1 MQIRT
6 ATAADLD
13 DLARIYAAARRFM
26 AENGNPTQ
34 WGDGRPTA
42 AEIAET
48 VEAGACLVGVDDA
61 GTPHFAFSLYT
72 EADPTYQQIYN
83 GAWLNDEPYLTI
95 HRVASDGCLHGVFA
109 AIVAF
114 ARERAAAADVANVR
128 VDTHEDNKP
137 MQHLIAKAGFAYC
150 GVIHLADGDPRLA
163 YQLIL

>member
-48 VEAGACLVGVDDA
+48 VEQSACLVGVDEHDV
-61 GTPHFAFSLYT
+61 PHFAFSLYS
-72 EADPTYQQIYN
+72 EADPTYATIE
-83 GAWLNDEPYLTI
+83 GAWPNDAPYLTI
-95 HRVASDGCLHGVFA
+95 HRVASDGVLHGVFA

-114 ARERAAAADVANVR
+114 ARERAAATDVANVR

>member
-1 MQIRT
+1 MFRGAVRGDLPQILQIYVHARE
-6 ATAADLD
+6 AMAAS
-13 DLARIYAAARRFM
+13 
-26 AENGNPTQ
+26 GNPTQ

-48 VEAGACLVGVDDA
+48 VEQGACLVGVDEHDV
-61 GTPHFAFSLYT
+61 PHFAFSLYS
-72 EADPTYQQIYN
+72 EADPTYATIE
-83 GAWLNDEPYLTI
+83 GAWPNDAPYLTI
-95 HRVASDGCLHGVFA
+95 HRVASDGVLHGVFA

-128 VDTHEDNKP
+128 IDTHEDNKP

-163 YQLIL
+163 YQLVL